1 MLMIDK
7 VEEVE
12 DSIATYA
19 EDYEKVSLLLS
30 GIKSGDIQMY
40 LGGEKIFME
49 ITEIFP
55 DSNHLEKIKH
65 DLEVYLI
72 ELRKEIR
79 DVLDMDEEEQTG
91 AVTGKKDT
99 VAVYPKSDYRR
110 HIQEDKE
117 DDLK

>member
-1 MLMIDK
+1 MLMVK
-7 VEEVE
+7 EVTE
-12 DSIATYA
+12 VKDSIAGYA
-19 EDYEKVSLLLS
+19 EEYETVSRLIE
-30 GIKSGDIQMY
+30 GIENGDIQIY
-40 LGGEKIFME
+40 LGENTTFME
-49 ITEIFP
+49 ITDIFP
-55 DSNHLEKIKH
+55 DSNHLEKVKN